1 MDISDADLG
10 RAIEAAR
17 IVAQIGQQELSDRLR
32 ARGLNWSRVTLSKVE
47 TGNRTVKAAELPTLL
62 DALGAE
68 LGDLFENAGDEL
80 RRGLSHAHHAAGYAR
95 AQRWQLEQ
103 VAGDVK
109 RRLQGV
115 CEQERSAV
123 NVIAL
128 YRLMILVR
136 DDPDSL
142 RSMNWGRDRVLE
154 LSRHALGSDQQAV
167 RDWLAKHLAERT
179 SHVQFDTDPED
190 DRLLFEVA
198 GESQ

>member
-17 IVAQIGQQELSDRLR
+17 VVAQIGQQELSDRLR

-68 LGDLFENAGDEL
+68 LGDLFDNAGDEL
-80 RRGLSHAHHAAGYAR
+80 RRGLTNAHHAVGYAR

-103 VAGDVK
+103 VAGDVE
-109 RRLQGV
+109 RRLRGV

-128 YRLMILVR
+128 HRLMILIR
-136 DDPDSL
+136 DDPDRL
-142 RSMNWGRDRVLE
+142 RSVNWGRDRVAD
-154 LSRHALGSDQQAV
+154 LSRHALGSEQQAV
-167 RDWLAKHLAERT
+167 KDWLAKHLADGI
-179 SHVQFDTDPED
+179 SHVQFGTDPED
-190 DRLLFEVA
+190 DRLLFEAEGASV
-198 GESQ
+198 